1 MRRLLYIIVCVLAL
15 AVSSAF
21 AQDYTFSNHNIVP
34 FSLNPAQA
42 GAANTIRASVN
53 YRMQWP
59 MLSNAYHTVRLSYDM
74 NVYRQMCSVG
84 AFYSYDQMSNVYKV
98 NEFGAVYAH
107 TIKCADKHF
116 IRLGLQGSVFYNV
129 VDWKS
134 VTFGDQYAGVGN
146 ITPYSVEKYDFSS
159 RTFFDFAVGASY
171 VFQNHLTVGFAVYH
185 VAQPDNGFVRGSQVL
200 HRKYVGHVNFIQ
212 DLKLSH
218 GLRSKGFSDNYF
230 FANLTY
236 QQQADFKQAYI
247 GAGVCFQPIILGVSF
262 KTDVQEVHTVS
273 FMLGGYY
280 KGFQLYY
287 IFDLFTSHKKNG
299 SWSNEIS
306 FIYTLPHKKKDLC
319 PVVYW

>member
-1 MRRLLYIIVCVLAL
+1 MRRVVVILACVLAW
-15 AVSSAF
+15 AF
-21 AQDYTFSNHNIVP
+21 ALAQDYTFSNHNIVP
-34 FSLNPAQA
+34 FSLNPAQV
-42 GAANTIRASVN
+42 GAANTIRIGAN

-59 MLSNAYHTVRLSYDM
+59 TLVNNYHTVRLSFDM
-74 NVYRQMCSVG
+74 NVYKQMCSVG
-84 AFYSYDQMSNVYKV
+84 AFYSYDQMSDVYKV
-98 NEFGAVYAH
+98 NEAGVAYAH
-107 TIKCADKHF
+107 TIKCADNHF
-116 IRLGLQGSVFYNV
+116 IRLGLQGSVFFNFVDYNAL
-129 VDWKS
+129 
-134 VTFGDQYAGVGN
+134 TFGDQYSGTGA
-146 ITPYSVEKYDFSS
+146 IKPASVENFENSS

-171 VFQNHLTVGFAVYH
+171 VFQNHLIVGFAVYH
-185 VAQPDNGFVRGSQVL
+185 VAQPDNGFVRGTQVL
-200 HRKYVGHVNFIQ
+200 PRKYVGHVNFIQ
-212 DLKLSH
+212 DLRISH